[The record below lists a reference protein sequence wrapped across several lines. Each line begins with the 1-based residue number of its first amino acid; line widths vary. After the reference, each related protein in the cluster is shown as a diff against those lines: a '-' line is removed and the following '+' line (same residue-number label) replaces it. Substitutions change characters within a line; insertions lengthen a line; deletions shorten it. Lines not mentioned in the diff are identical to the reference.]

1 MTRRVVYFIITAAVM
16 LMGLLSRKF
25 MFIFPSSIAPFVGDM
40 LWAMMVY
47 FGFRFLFPKLEL
59 LKSFNI
65 ALIFSYIIEISQ
77 LYQVDWINTI
87 RKTTIGG
94 LILGHGFL
102 WMDLISYS
110 IGIII
115 AVIIDKALN
124 HTKQMK
130 GVHKNV

>member
-1 MTRRVVYFIITAAVM
+1 MTRRVVYFIITAVVM

-40 LWAMMVY
+40 FWAMMVY
-47 FGFRFLFPKLEL
+47 YGFRFLLPKLEL

-65 ALIFSYIIEISQ
+65 ALIFSFIIEISQ
-77 LYQVDWINTI
+77 LYQSDWINTI

-94 LILGHGFL
+94 LVLGHGFL

-115 AVIIDKALN
+115 AVTIDKALN
-124 HTKQMK
+124 HIKFI
-130 GVHKNV
+130 

>member
-1 MTRRVVYFIITAAVM
+1 MTKRVVYFIITVVVM

-65 ALIFSYIIEISQ
+65 ALIFSFAIETSQ
-77 LYQVDWINTI
+77 LYQAEWINII

-94 LILGHGFL
+94 LVLGHGFL
-102 WMDLISYS
+102 WMDLISYF

-115 AVIIDKALN
+115 ALIIDKALN
-124 HTKQMK
+124 HAKFI
-130 GVHKNV
+130 

>member
-1 MTRRVVYFIITAAVM
+1 MTKRVVYFIITVLVM

-25 MFIFPSSIAPFVGDM
+25 MFIFPSHIAPYVGDM

-65 ALIFSYIIEISQ
+65 ALIFSFAIETSQ
-77 LYQVDWINTI
+77 LYQAEWINII

-94 LILGHGFL
+94 LVLGHGFL
-102 WMDLISYS
+102 WMDLISYF

-115 AVIIDKALN
+115 ALIIDKVLN
-124 HTKQMK
+124 HAKFIK
-130 GVHKNV
+130 ESSK

>member
-1 MTRRVVYFIITAAVM
+1 MTKRVVYFIITVLVM

-25 MFIFPSSIAPFVGDM
+25 MFIFPSHIVPYVGDM

-65 ALIFSYIIEISQ
+65 ALIFSFAIETSQ
-77 LYQVDWINTI
+77 LYQAEWINII

-94 LILGHGFL
+94 LVLGHGFL
-102 WMDLISYS
+102 WMDLISYF

-115 AVIIDKALN
+115 ALIIDKVLN
-124 HTKQMK
+124 HAKFIK
-130 GVHKNV
+130 EPSK

>member
-40 LWAMMVY
+40 FWAMMVY
-47 FGFRFLFPKLEL
+47 YGFRFLLPKLEL

-65 ALIFSYIIEISQ
+65 ALIFSFIIEISQ
-77 LYQVDWINTI
+77 LYQSDWINTI

-94 LILGHGFL
+94 LVLGHGFL
-102 WMDLISYS
+102 WIDLISYS
-110 IGIII
+110 IGIVI

-124 HTKQMK
+124 HIKLIC
-130 GVHKNV
+130 

>member
-40 LWAMMVY
+40 FWAMMVY
-47 FGFRFLFPKLEL
+47 YGFRFLLPKLEL

-65 ALIFSYIIEISQ
+65 ALIFSFIIEISQ
-77 LYQVDWINTI
+77 LYQSDWINTI

-94 LILGHGFL
+94 LVLGHGFL
-102 WMDLISYS
+102 WIDLISYS
-110 IGIII
+110 IGIVI

-124 HTKQMK
+124 YIKLIC
-130 GVHKNV
+130 

>member
-1 MTRRVVYFIITAAVM
+1 MTKRVVYFIITVLVM

-25 MFIFPSSIAPFVGDM
+25 MFIFPSHIVPYVGDM

-65 ALIFSYIIEISQ
+65 ALIFSFAIETSQ
-77 LYQVDWINTI
+77 LYQAEWINII

-94 LILGHGFL
+94 LVLGHGFL
-102 WMDLISYS
+102 WIDLISYF

-115 AVIIDKALN
+115 ALIIDKVLN
-124 HTKQMK
+124 HAKFIK
-130 GVHKNV
+130 EPSK

>member
-40 LWAMMVY
+40 FWAMMVY
-47 FGFRFLFPKLEL
+47 YGFRFLLPKLEL

-65 ALIFSYIIEISQ
+65 ALIFSFIIEISQ
-77 LYQVDWINTI
+77 LYQSDWINTI

-94 LILGHGFL
+94 LVLGHGFL
-102 WMDLISYS
+102 WIDLISYS
-110 IGIII
+110 IGIVI

-124 HTKQMK
+124 HIKFI
-130 GVHKNV
+130 